1 MHQLSLGNKK
11 GERGGSIIKKNRK
24 RDACYCIST
33 SLRIVACLPAVKNLI
48 LAGNCPPRSG
58 KSATI
63 TCDNRLRDP
72 VIRVAPAPALC
83 DHKWLWQWGL
93 RDMVSPLTRIALL
106 PTSGLCHTKHLFC
119 AVLKF
124 YIKQRRVLGLSEE
137 RNKRRWVPFYVAFVI
152 SSFVCSFHWQ

>member
-1 MHQLSLGNKK
+1 M
-11 GERGGSIIKKNRK
+11 KKNWK
-24 RDACYCIST
+24 RDAYYCIST
-33 SLRIVACLPAVKNLI
+33 SLHIVACLPAVKNLI
-48 LAGNCPPRSG
+48 LVGNRPPTPRSE

-83 DHKWLWQWGL
+83 EHKWLWQWGL
-93 RDMVSPLTRIALL
+93 RDMVSPLTRIALR
-106 PTSGLCHTKHLFC
+106 PTSGLCHTKHLLC

-124 YIKQRRVLGLSEE
+124 YTKQRRVSGLLAE
-137 RNKRRWVPFYVAFVI
+137 RNKSRCVPFYVAFVI